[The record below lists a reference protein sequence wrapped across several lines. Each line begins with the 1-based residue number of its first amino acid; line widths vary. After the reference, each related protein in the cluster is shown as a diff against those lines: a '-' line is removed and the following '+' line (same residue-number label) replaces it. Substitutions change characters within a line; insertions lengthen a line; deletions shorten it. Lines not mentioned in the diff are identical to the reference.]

1 MDTELAR
8 WLQAEAAVQQQR
20 QFNGA
25 GSGSFHA
32 SDIVHLSGL
41 EFIQAVFLGKLPHA
55 SIATTLDF
63 LLVEVDEGRVVF
75 QGAPGVHH
83 MNPMGTI
90 HGGWF
95 ASILDS
101 ALGCA
106 IHTMLPAGRAYTTT
120 ELSVNL
126 VRALTPS
133 IVRVRAT
140 ATVLHCGKQLA
151 TAEARLH
158 GPDGKLYAHATT
170 TCLVFENN
178 TRTGN

>member
-1 MDTELAR
+1 MATELEN
-8 WLQAEAAVQQQR
+8 WLQQEAVQRERLAQ
-20 QFNGA
+20 
-25 GSGSFHA
+25 GSGPGTFQPRDVA
-32 SDIVHLSGL
+32 HLNGL
-41 EFIQAVFLGKLPHA
+41 EIIQAVLQGKLPHA

-63 LLVEVDEGRVVF
+63 LLIEVEQGRVVF
-75 QGAPGVHH
+75 QGAPGINH

-106 IHTMLPAGRAYTTT
+106 IHTMLPVGRAYTTT

-126 VRALTPS
+126 VRALTPA

-178 TRTGN
+178 NRM